1 MSESCQL
8 QEWINTF
15 LHQKNLFVY
24 PNIETDKNWILK
36 ISNAADNLQVRGVHQ
51 PICRKKSWTSV
62 QQTYYRAEDRII
74 NIYYRC
80 GLQSWLNS
88 YLNYD
93 AIDKL
98 VIKRSELCSIIPTQ
112 SYNWKQQSY
121 SIWNF
126 HLHLFCS
133 GSAATLSIN
142 NSWQRSIRKEG
153 LLWVRRGRG
162 HGFQQQGTV
171 FSMAESLVC
180 IKMWTGCT
188 EDVVEDRRH
197 TKTQ

>member
-1 MSESCQL
+1 MQLTTYKSEVFISLYVGRNPEHLFNRHITELKTESSIYITDVDSRVDLIVIWTTMPLINWWSREVNCAVLSQL
-8 QEWINTF
+8 NHTTGSS
-15 LHQKNLFVY
+15 K
-24 PNIETDKNWILK
+24 D
-36 ISNAADNLQVRGVHQ
+36 
-51 PICRKKSWTSV
+51 
-62 QQTYYRAEDRII
+62 
-74 NIYYRC
+74 
-80 GLQSWLNS
+80 
-88 YLNYD
+88 
-93 AIDKL
+93 
-98 VIKRSELCSIIPTQ
+98 
-112 SYNWKQQSY
+112 
-121 SIWNF
+121 F